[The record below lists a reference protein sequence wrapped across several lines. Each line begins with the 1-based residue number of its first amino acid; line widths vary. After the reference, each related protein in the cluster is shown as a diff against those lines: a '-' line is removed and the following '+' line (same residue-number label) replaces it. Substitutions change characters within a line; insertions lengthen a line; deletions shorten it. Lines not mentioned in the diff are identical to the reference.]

1 MSGLLFD
8 NSDWG
13 PGSLLPPTRGEFCPS
28 SLLLPGLHRHV
39 LILGSQII
47 TSATQAST
55 A

>member
-13 PGSLLPPTRGEFCPS
+13 PGSLHPPTRGEFCTS
-28 SLLLPGLHRHV
+28 SLLLPDLHMHV
-39 LILGSQII
+39 LILGSQVI
-47 TSATQAST
+47 TSATQAPT